1 MRHQRLVRAWIAW
14 APFLLGSSA
23 GSWTRSGAMPAAPA
37 EPRIPAHTVRVTDF
51 GAVAD
56 GPALN
61 TAAFAAAI
69 ESVAARGGGRVVV
82 PPGLWKTG
90 PIVLRSRID
99 LHLER
104 GALIQF
110 SDNRDDYPLVETVY
124 EGRSAWRCQS
134 PISGRGLEHVAIT
147 GEGIL
152 DGAGQVWRPVKRGK
166 MTAGQWSA
174 LVASGGVVNSRGDI
188 WYPSAGSLE
197 GNERTAPRPGGGPDS
212 LRAVK
217 DALRPVMLSLVECRF
232 VRLEGPTFQNSPAW
246 CLHPLLCEDL
256 TVRNVQVRNPW
267 YSQNGDGLDLE
278 SCRNVLVE
286 GCSFDVGDDA
296 ICLKSGRDAE
306 GRRRGKPTEDVRVR
320 DCVVYHGHGG
330 FVVGSEMSGGV
341 RNVHVTDCT
350 FIGTDVGLRFKS
362 TRGRG
367 GVVEH
372 IVAERIRMTGIP
384 NEAIL
389 FDLFYGGQAP
399 GDRDETAA
407 GGAAAIRPVTEETPA
422 FRSITLRDIVCL
434 GAGRAALLRGLPEM
448 PLQNIR
454 LENVQI
460 EDAKAGLLVGD
471 AANLTLDRVRVGISQ
486 GPALA
491 VRDGRDVLVADFTS
505 HGGDTPSVE
514 VTGPRTAGVRFSG
527 QGTPASAVKVSP
539 EVRAGAAQFD

>member
-1 MRHQRLVRAWIAW
+1 MRHPCLVLSWTA
-14 APFLLGSSA
+14 LSLVSLGSCAVSSA
-23 GSWTRSGAMPAAPA
+23 RPGTAIAAVA
-37 EPRIPAHTVRVTDF
+37 EPRIPALSVRVTDF
-51 GAVAD
+51 GAVSD
-56 GPALN
+56 GRTLN

-69 ESVAARGGGRVVV
+69 EAVAARGGGRVVV

-104 GALIQF
+104 GALVQF
-110 SDNRDDYPLVETVY
+110 SDNRDDYPLVEAVY
-124 EGRSAWRCQS
+124 EGRSTWRCQS
-134 PISGRGLEHVAIT
+134 PISGRRLEHVAIT

-152 DGAGQVWRPVKRGK
+152 DGAGHAWRPVKKGK
-166 MTAGQWSA
+166 MTAGQWSD

-188 WYPSAGSLE
+188 WYPSAGALE
-197 GNERTAPRPGGGPDS
+197 GNEQMGPRAAGGRES
-212 LRAVK
+212 LREVK
-217 DALRPVMLSLVECRF
+217 DALRPVMVGLVECRF

-256 TVRNVQVRNPW
+256 TVRNVRVRNPW
-267 YSQNGDGLDLE
+267 YSQNGDGLDVE

-306 GRRRGKPTEDVRVR
+306 GRKRGRPTEDVVVR

-341 RNVHVTDCT
+341 RNVHVMDCT

-372 IVAERIRMTGIP
+372 IVAERITMTAIP

-399 GDRDETAA
+399 GDRDETAV
-407 GGAAAIRPVTEETPA
+407 GGAAVIPPVTEETPA
-422 FRSITLRDIVCL
+422 FRHITIRDVVCL

-448 PLQNIR
+448 PLQDIR
-454 LENVQI
+454 LENVAV
-460 EDAKAGLLVGD
+460 EGAKTGVLVGD
-471 AANLTLDRVRVGISQ
+471 AAGLILDRVRVGIDQ
-486 GPALA
+486 GPALM
-491 VRDGRDVLVADFTS
+491 VRDGRDVQVTGFAS
-505 HGGDTPSVE
+505 RGGDTPPVQ
-514 VTGPRTAGVRFSG
+514 VTGARTTGLRF
-527 QGTPASAVKVSP
+527 QGEGMPASAVRVSA
-539 EVRAGAAQFD
+539 EVPSGAVRFE

>member
-1 MRHQRLVRAWIAW
+1 MRHRPFVTSLVTLSLV
-14 APFLLGSSA
+14 FTSSC
-23 GSWTRSGAMPAAPA
+23 AAA
-37 EPRIPAHTVRVTDF
+37 EAASKATLPPVREPLIPAYSVRLTDF
-51 GAVAD
+51 GAVSD
-56 GPALN
+56 GHTLN
-61 TAAFAAAI
+61 TKAFAAAI
-69 ESVAARGGGRVVV
+69 DAVSAKGGGRVVV
-82 PPGLWKTG
+82 PPGLWRTG
-90 PIVLRSRID
+90 PIVLRSEID

-110 SDNRDDYPLVETVY
+110 SDNRDDYPLVETTY

-134 PISGRGLEHVAIT
+134 PISGRGLGHIAIT

-166 MTAGQWSA
+166 MTAGQWSD

-188 WYPSAGSLE
+188 WYPSAASRD
-197 GNERTAPRPGGGPDS
+197 GNERTGPRSGGGAES
-212 LRAVK
+212 LQAIK
-217 DALRPVMLSLVECRF
+217 DALRPVMLSLVECRY
-232 VRLEGPTFQNSPAW
+232 VRLDGPTFQNSPAW

-256 TVRNVQVRNPW
+256 TVRNVTVRNPW

-278 SCRNVLVE
+278 SCRNAIVE

-306 GRRRGKPTEDVRVR
+306 GRRRGKPTENVVIR

-341 RNVHVTDCT
+341 RRIRVMDCT

-367 GVVEH
+367 GVVED

-399 GDRDETAA
+399 GDRDETSA
-407 GGAAAIRPVTEETPA
+407 GGSAAIPPVTEETPA
-422 FRSITLRDIVCL
+422 FRNITIRDIVCL
-434 GAGRAALLRGLPEM
+434 GAERAALLRGLPEM
-448 PLQNIR
+448 PLQDIR
-454 LENVQI
+454 LENVEI
-460 EDAKAGLLVGD
+460 HNAKTGILVGD
-471 AANLTLDRVRVGISQ
+471 AANLSLNRVRVGVVE
-486 GPALA
+486 GPALTI
-491 VRDGRDVLVADFTS
+491 RDGRDVQVTAFAS
-505 HGGDTPSVE
+505 QGGDTPRVQ
-514 VTGPRTAGVRFSG
+514 VTGARTTGLRFRG
-527 QGTPASAVKVSP
+527 GGTPASAVKVSAD
-539 EVRAGAAQFD
+539 VQAGAVQFE